1 MATFFDPSTIAGWF
15 DDGQVLRAYLGDRS
29 RHAVIASGFGASL
42 APMLSEGNI
51 NLQVAAPS
59 GVQPG
64 ALAGDNV
71 LAVYSLPGNA
81 FDVAGRGISITAAGS
96 FGGTANNK
104 RVKIIFNPS
113 TAVVGSTVGGG
124 GSIICDTGTIAQN
137 GGGWQLMASV
147 FKYGAAGS
155 NTQIG
160 IHNQAIVSTAV
171 APVAPSLTTATEAG
185 PILIA
190 VTGNAASAL
199 TDIVFNFLEVNAM
212 N

>member
-1 MATFFDPSTIAGWF
+1 MATFFDPSTVAGWF
-15 DDGQVLRAYLGDRS
+15 DDGQVLRAFLGDRS
-29 RHAVIASGFGASL
+29 RHAVIASGFGASN
-42 APMLSEGNI
+42 APILSEGNL
-51 NLQVAAPS
+51 NVQVSSA

-64 ALAGDNV
+64 ATGGDNV
-71 LAVYSLPGNA
+71 LAVYTLPANA
-81 FDVAGRGISITAAGS
+81 FDLAGRGISITAAGS
-96 FGGTANNK
+96 FAATGNNK
-104 RVKIIFNPS
+104 RLRIVFNAT
-113 TAVVGSTVGGG
+113 TAVVGSTVTG

-171 APVAPSLTTATEAG
+171 APVSPSLITAVESGA
-185 PILIA
+185 ILIA
-190 VTGNAASAL
+190 VTGNATTAAS
-199 TDIVFNFLEVNAM
+199 DIVFNFLEVNAM

>member
-29 RHAVIASGFGASL
+29 RHAVVASGFGASL

-51 NLQVAAPS
+51 NLQVAS
-59 GVQPG
+59 TGVQP
-64 ALAGDNV
+64 
-71 LAVYSLPGNA
+71 
-81 FDVAGRGISITAAGS
+81 
-96 FGGTANNK
+96 
-104 RVKIIFNPS
+104 
-113 TAVVGSTVGGG
+113 
-124 GSIICDTGTIAQN
+124 GTIAQN

-171 APVAPSLTTATEAG
+171 APVAPSL
-185 PILIA
+185 IA
-190 VTGNAASAL
+190 
-199 TDIVFNFLEVNAM
+199 
-212 N
+212 

>member
-15 DDGQVLRAYLGDRS
+15 DDGQVLRAFLGDRS

-51 NLQVAAPS
+51 NLQVASA

-64 ALAGDNV
+64 ATGADNV
-71 LAVYSLPGNA
+71 LAVFSLPSNA

-124 GSIICDTGTIAQN
+124 GSIICDTGAITQN

-171 APVAPSLTTATEAG
+171 APVAPSLSTAIESG

-190 VTGNAASAL
+190 VTGNATTAV
-199 TDIVFNFLEVNAM
+199 TDILFNFLEVNAM

>member
-1 MATFFDPSTIAGWF
+1 MATFFDPSTVAGWF

-51 NLQVAAPS
+51 NLQVASA

-64 ALAGDNV
+64 ATGADNV

-81 FDVAGRGISITAAGS
+81 FDIAGRGISITAAGS
-96 FGGTANNK
+96 FGATVNNK
-104 RVKIIFNPS
+104 RVKIIFNPAS
-113 TAVVGSTVGGG
+113 AVLGSTVGGG
-124 GSIICDTGTIAQN
+124 GSTICDTGTIAQN
-137 GGGWQLMASV
+137 AGGWQLMASV
-147 FKYGAAGS
+147 FKYGASGS

-171 APVAPSLTTATEAG
+171 APVAPSLITAAEVGA
-185 PILIA
+185 ILIA
-190 VTGNAASAL
+190 VTGNATTAVA
-199 TDIVFNFLEVNAM
+199 DIVFNFLEVNAM